1 MITDAQQGHRGGG
14 LDGDTNFPCI
24 RAAGVLAGVV
34 HVGLPAGGRWEPL
47 GAWVCVPAFLMGAA
61 KSSPCEM

>member
-1 MITDAQQGHRGGG
+1 
-14 LDGDTNFPCI
+14 
-24 RAAGVLAGVV
+24 VV